1 MSKRILVMSD
11 DVELI
16 QTIESSFVSFK
27 DNDFVLT
34 KDDLLHPHS
43 SDSVLRILDLA
54 YFEDKPQMEREI
66 SWYSPQ
72 YIVLVSD
79 NESKFEQYFDKPY
92 TLWLKPVSALTVR
105 NELIAL
111 HRGYK
116 RVADFMGYASSELKN
131 PLAPM
136 LGWTQMLMNADELK
150 NEHLPPLIDI
160 HKQVINI
167 ISDNTK
173 RLQSRI
179 DDLRDHTKIDANEF
193 RIDPEPTQLEP
204 LIEETLKPCKR
215 YFEDKSQI
223 FVSEIENNLPLVLVD
238 ETRIIQVL
246 SYLLQ
251 NASRY
256 THQEG
261 HITLQA
267 CVIENF
273 VRISVDDT
281 GLGMSENDSRQV
293 LIRTFGSLYIARYIV
308 EAHGGKIWV
317 ESELGK
323 GSTFHFTVPI
333 AKDNPA

>member
-1 MSKRILVMSD
+1 VSKRILVLSND
-11 DVELI
+11 SELI
-16 QTIESSFVSFK
+16 QTIESSFASFK
-27 DNDFVLT
+27 DNEFVLA
-34 KDDLLHPHS
+34 KDNVLHPHS

-136 LGWTQMLMNADELK
+136 LGWTQILMNSDELK
-150 NEHLPPLIDI
+150 NENFPPLIDTQ
-160 HKQVINI
+160 KQVISI
-167 ISDNTK
+167 INDNAK
-173 RLQSRI
+173 RIQSII
-179 DDLRDHTKIDANEF
+179 DDLRDLTKIDANEF
-193 RIDPEPTQLEP
+193 RIDPEPMQLEP
-204 LIEETLKPCKR
+204 LIEETLKPFKS
-215 YFEDKSQI
+215 YFEDKSLI
-223 FVSEIENNLPLVLVD
+223 FASEIVSNLPLLLVD

-246 SYLLQ
+246 SYIIK
-251 NASRY
+251 NACQYS
-256 THQEG
+256 HEEG
-261 HITLQA
+261 HITLRA
-267 CVIENF
+267 SVIDDF
-273 VRISVDDT
+273 VQVSVNDT
-281 GLGMSENDSRQV
+281 GLGMSDKDSRQV
-293 LIRTFGSLYIARYIV
+293 LTRTFGSLHIAKYIV